1 MKLNAERSLITLIGR
16 RRRLPTSN
24 PGSRLCSSLLRN
36 KTQADPA
43 RTRRRKKR
51 IPGCQKKMPKYYFHL
66 SHSWTPW
73 RKGLFFLFLS
83 KCFQPFWP
91 AENTFLSAYESP
103 GSPHE
108 TTRRILRILS
118 VYLLRP
124 FQLEGSKNLKGEWKS
139 ITSVTVRQIQA
150 NQICGSRFG
159 YLTVVLTSG
168 NSVTY
173 IVEPTSCQSEPG
185 VCLKESPCPPM
196 SPEFCSSFLLKS
208 ETGFS

>member
-1 MKLNAERSLITLIGR
+1 MELNAERSPITLVDPPPPPPASIR
-16 RRRLPTSN
+16 
-24 PGSRLCSSLLRN
+24 SRLSASLEF
-36 KTQADPA
+36 TQEQSTSGSCAD
-43 RTRRRKKR
+43 
-51 IPGCQKKMPKYYFHL
+51 QKKKEKNPRVPGGDAKILFSSVTFL
-66 SHSWTPW
+66 ELQG

-118 VYLLRP
+118 VYLPRP
-124 FQLEGSKNLKGEWKS
+124 FQLEGSKKNLKGERKG

-173 IVEPTSCQSEPG
+173 IV
-185 VCLKESPCPPM
+185 
-196 SPEFCSSFLLKS
+196 
-208 ETGFS
+208 